1 MMYKYIFG
9 PVPSRRLGMS
19 LGIDLVPKK
28 VCSLDC
34 VYCEVG
40 KTTKLTLERKEYLKA
55 GKIKEE
61 LTHYFNNNPDPDFLT
76 FSGSGEP
83 TLNISIGDIL
93 QFVKQIRPH
102 IPVAVLTNGTLL
114 FDQTVRNALKEADVV
129 LPSLDA
135 ATEDAFRKI
144 NRPPDSLKIDSY
156 IQGLID
162 FRKEYKGKIWL
173 EIFILPGYNDSV
185 HELNELKNA
194 VLKIAPDAV
203 QLNTLDRPGTVPGL
217 RGASRSEM
225 QKIADEWKLDNVGII
240 AAAPEREKLQ
250 SFRKDVETAILETIV
265 RRPCTLDDLSKILGL
280 HISEINKYL
289 DVLDGEGR
297 IEAVSQERGVFY
309 QVKEKNYR

>member
-1 MMYKYIFG
+1 MYKYIFG

-61 LTHYFNNNPDPDFLT
+61 LTHYFNNNPDSDFLT

>member
-1 MMYKYIFG
+1 
-9 PVPSRRLGMS
+9 MS

-40 KTTKLTLERKEYLKA
+40 KTTQLTLERKEYLKA

>member
-1 MMYKYIFG
+1 MYKYIFG

-40 KTTKLTLERKEYLKA
+40 KTTQLTLERKEYLKA

-61 LTHYFNNNPDPDFLT
+61 LTHYFNNNPDSDFLT

>member
-1 MMYKYIFG
+1 MYKYIFG

>member
-1 MMYKYIFG
+1 MYKYIFG

-194 VLKIAPDAV
+194 VLKIVPDAV

>member
-1 MMYKYIFG
+1 MYKYIFG

-40 KTTKLTLERKEYLKA
+40 KTTQLTLERKEYLKA

>member
-1 MMYKYIFG
+1 MYKYIFG

-40 KTTKLTLERKEYLKA
+40 KTTQLTLERKEYLKA

-185 HELNELKNA
+185 H
-194 VLKIAPDAV
+194 
-203 QLNTLDRPGTVPGL
+203 
-217 RGASRSEM
+217 
-225 QKIADEWKLDNVGII
+225 
-240 AAAPEREKLQ
+240 
-250 SFRKDVETAILETIV
+250 
-265 RRPCTLDDLSKILGL
+265 
-280 HISEINKYL
+280 
-289 DVLDGEGR
+289 
-297 IEAVSQERGVFY
+297 
-309 QVKEKNYR
+309 

>member
-1 MMYKYIFG
+1 MYKYIFG

-55 GKIKEE
+55 GKIQEE